1 MLRIDNVSV
10 RFGGLVAVDDVS
22 FNAPR
27 ERIVCII
34 GPNGAGKTTLFAV
47 LSGFLRP
54 TSGRVLLADEQITG
68 LPPHVI
74 ASRGIAR
81 TFQIV
86 RPFRDLTVVDNVIVG
101 AFARVAKYAQA
112 KEIAGD
118 VLDRVGLH
126 AKRDFLASYLTL
138 PDLKRLEVA
147 KALATRPRYLLLD
160 EVMAGLNLREQ
171 HDVATVL
178 ETIHASGVGILL
190 VEHSLAIV
198 QRMADHVICL
208 DSGRKIAEGS
218 AADVMGSE
226 AVQVAYM
233 GVEHA

>member
-1 MLRIDNVSV
+1 M
-10 RFGGLVAVDDVS
+10 RFGGLAALDEVS
-22 FNAPR
+22 FEAPR

-54 TSGRVLLADEQITG
+54 TTGCVRLNGEVISGRPAHE
-68 LPPHVI
+68 I
-74 ASRGIAR
+74 ARLGIAR

-86 RPFRDLTVVDNVIVG
+86 RPFRDLSVRDNVIVG
-101 AFARVAKYAQA
+101 AFARTKHHENAAT
-112 KEIAGD
+112 IAD
-118 VLDRVGLH
+118 AVLEQVGLH
-126 AKRDFLASYLTL
+126 PKREFLAAYLTL
-138 PDLKRLEVA
+138 ADLKRLEVA
-147 KALATRPRYLLLD
+147 RVLAMAPAYLLLD

-171 HDVATVL
+171 HEVASML
-178 ETIHASGVGILL
+178 EAIHASGTGILL

-198 QRMADHVICL
+198 QRMADYVVCL
-208 DSGRKIAEGS
+208 DSGRKIAEGT
-218 AADVMGSE
+218 ADDVMRSE